1 MTHLII
7 TFGQQVLPILVR
19 LHVVIVAEILNV
31 FSAVRY
37 FQSAFVL
44 FLSFFLCILN
54 ALRIGFSL
62 SLSLPWVCVYSVPLV
77 PRSIPKFKTN
87 SNKKNRKRIK
97 Y

>member
-44 FLSFFLCILN
+44 FLSFFLS
-54 ALRIGFSL
+54 FF
-62 SLSLPWVCVYSVPLV
+62 VY
-77 PRSIPKFKTN
+77 
-87 SNKKNRKRIK
+87 
-97 Y
+97 

>member
-44 FLSFFLCILN
+44 FLSFFLSLYTECIKNWILS
-54 ALRIGFSL
+54 FSL
-62 SLSLPWVCVYSVPLV
+62 LTLGV
-77 PRSIPKFKTN
+77 
-87 SNKKNRKRIK
+87 RIFGPPCT
-97 Y
+97 